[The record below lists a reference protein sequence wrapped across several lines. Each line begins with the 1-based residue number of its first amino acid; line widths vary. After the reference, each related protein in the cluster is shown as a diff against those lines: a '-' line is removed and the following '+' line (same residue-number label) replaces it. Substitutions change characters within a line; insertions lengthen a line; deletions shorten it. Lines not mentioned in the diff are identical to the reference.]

1 MRISDWSSDVCS
13 SDLAVISARFSFDKT
28 KSASVNGGRPPI
40 MISLGQGRAR
50 RKLLMLATR
59 ACRNTGGSPRFSNE
73 FLAQPPTFGK
83 ACSVACDRIDGRT
96 TIREDEAIG
105 RASGRE
111 RECKNGKI

>member
-96 TIREDEAIG
+96 KIREDED
-105 RASGRE
+105 
-111 RECKNGKI
+111 